1 MYTDPIFPLKYELVS
16 GVKTGPILLSGSGYQ
31 IIKST
36 GLAKKVLVVSLD
48 LSEKWLDVGLLENSQ
63 IEHVQFGDKR
73 YDLILSDDRILAP
86 TFACPEPNDKFEAV
100 GFATAMRRTRQK
112 EKNAKLSG
120 GIYCEKYAVIL
131 PVPFTEE
138 VLTDDVLLGSY
149 LSGGVS
155 VSCFSER
162 RLLSLVPWMTRA
174 DLLEICS
181 TANLQPSSRK
191 EIEDGIPISDEKK
204 SFRLTGRPELE
215 AFFRD
220 HIIDI
225 IENRERYQKLGIEFP
240 SAVVLHGA
248 PGCGKT
254 FAVEALVEYLDLP
267 SFTISSGSIGS
278 PYIHETGRKI
288 AGIFENA
295 MKQSPSVIIIDEMEA
310 FLSDREFGG
319 QSHRVEEVAEFL
331 RIIPEA
337 LKNNVLIIGMTNKID
352 MIDPAILRRGRFDH
366 VIKIDMPTEKEVEAL
381 LQALFSERPCE
392 ENIRLEQAIAL
403 LSGRPLSDSSFFV
416 RESARLAAKAGKTK
430 IDNLSIEQALKL
442 VEREK
447 DEPKKKEVG
456 FGRDK

>member
-16 GVKTGPILLSGSGYQ
+16 GVKAGPILFGGSDWQ
-31 IIKST
+31 IIRST
-36 GLAKKVLVVSLD
+36 GFAKKVLVSSLD
-48 LSEKWLDVGLLENSQ
+48 LSEKWLEVGLLDKTQ
-63 IEHVQFGDKR
+63 IERVRFGDKS
-73 YDLILSDDRILAP
+73 YDLLLSDERIIAP
-86 TFACPEPNDKFEAV
+86 TFACPEPNDKFEAI
-100 GFATAMRRTRQK
+100 GFAAAMRRTRQK
-112 EKNAKLSG
+112 EKKAQLSG

-131 PVPFTEE
+131 PVPFSEE

-162 RLLSLVPWMTRA
+162 RLLSLVPWMTRD

-181 TANLQPSSRK
+181 AANLQPSSRK
-191 EIEDGIPISDEKK
+191 EIEEGITINDEKK
-204 SFRLTGRPELE
+204 SFRLIGRPELE

-225 IENRERYQKLGIEFP
+225 IENRERYQKFGIEFP
-240 SAVVLHGA
+240 SAVVLHGP

-288 AGIFENA
+288 AGVFENA
-295 MKQSPSVIIIDEMEA
+295 MRQSPSVIIIDEMEA

-337 LKNNVLIIGMTNKID
+337 LKNNVLIIGMTNRIEI
-352 MIDPAILRRGRFDH
+352 IDPAILRRGRFDH
-366 VIKIDMPTEKEVEAL
+366 IIKVDMPTEKEVESL
-381 LQALFSERPCE
+381 LKELFSERPCE
-392 ENIRLEQAIAL
+392 ENMPLEQAVEL
-403 LSGRPLSDSSFFV
+403 L
-416 RESARLAAKAGKTK
+416 T
-430 IDNLSIEQALKL
+430 
-442 VEREK
+442 
-447 DEPKKKEVG
+447 
-456 FGRDK
+456 